1 MTPVKTRWRRIYRD
15 WAGSCIF
22 CAHSLPGHICSILG
36 NLSSMATD
44 MGNEIG
50 KQNAQLDNIQG
61 KVQFTLHLYNT
72 GSN

>member
-1 MTPVKTRWRRIYRD
+1 MTPVKTRWRRIYRGL
-15 WAGSCIF
+15 AGTFLHLMC
-22 CAHSLPGHICSILG
+22 LPDHICSILG

-61 KVQFTLHLYNT
+61 KVELHASFLHNRL
-72 GSN
+72 

>member
-1 MTPVKTRWRRIYRD
+1 MMPVRTKWRRIYRGL
-15 WAGSCIF
+15 AGSWIC
-22 CAHSLPGHICSILG
+22 CAPSFPKYVCSILG

-61 KVQFTLHLYNT
+61 KVQLHTSSLYNRV
-72 GSN
+72 